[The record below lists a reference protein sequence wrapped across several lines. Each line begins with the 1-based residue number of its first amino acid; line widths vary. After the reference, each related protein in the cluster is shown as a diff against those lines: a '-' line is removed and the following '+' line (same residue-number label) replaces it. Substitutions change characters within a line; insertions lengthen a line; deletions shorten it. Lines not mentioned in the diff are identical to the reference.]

1 MDEQNVATPRSGRG
15 PEATAQPRIGVV
27 ILNYKGWQDTIACAE
42 SVLTGV
48 VPPAW
53 LVVVDN
59 ASPDDSVRW
68 LRHWAAGRM
77 DFALPELGAPRP
89 CPKPL
94 PLRELDED
102 AARHAAP
109 APLTLLRRRSNAGY
123 AAGNN
128 AGMRLLMDWGADAV
142 WILNNDT
149 IVDANCL
156 EAMSRRLFAK
166 QRPGLCGS
174 LVCIC
179 YCQAR
184 FFGLKRGVWKL
195 PPYSFSEL
203 LLHNMIFISSLFRK
217 ADWSRAGGFD
227 ESAEFGREDH
237 IFWLT
242 LAASGA
248 SVHQIPEILFH
259 YRIKPHSRAARIAR
273 RLGERGVALKT
284 FEGRENIYREHL
296 RDLYEHCIDLDIEKR
311 ARERLCLWKFCRS
324 LLAAERWTRD
334 MGKRLFGR

>member
-1 MDEQNVATPRSGRG
+1 MSRVSIIIPCHDDGKYLGAALASARTQTHGDCEIIIVDDHSSEPATLKQLARLEASGQR
-15 PEATAQPRIGVV
+15 
-27 ILNYKGWQDTIACAE
+27 
-42 SVLTGV
+42 VLHL
-48 VPPAW
+48 P
-53 LVVVDN
+53 
-59 ASPDDSVRW
+59 
-68 LRHWAAGRM
+68 AGRHG
-77 DFALPELGAPRP
+77 AAAARNLGISGSSG
-89 CPKPL
+89 KYIL
-94 PLRELDED
+94 PLDADDIIAPSYVAKAAAVLD
-102 AARHAAP
+102 ARP
-109 APLTLLRRRSNAGY
+109 EIG
-123 AAGNN
+123 
-128 AGMRLLMDWGADAV
+128 
-142 WILNNDT
+142 
-149 IVDANCL
+149 
-156 EAMSRRLFAK
+156 
-166 QRPGLCGS
+166 
-174 LVCIC
+174 IC

-203 LLHNMIFISSLFRK
+203 LLHNMIFISSVFRK